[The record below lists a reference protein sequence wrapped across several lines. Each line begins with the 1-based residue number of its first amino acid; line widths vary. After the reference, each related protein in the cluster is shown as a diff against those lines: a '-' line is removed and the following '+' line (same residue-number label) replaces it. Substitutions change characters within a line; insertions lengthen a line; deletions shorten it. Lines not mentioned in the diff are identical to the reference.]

1 MPVLKNARHERFAQ
15 LVASGK
21 TQADAY
27 REVFPRSRS
36 SKASDVHVM
45 ASRLACK
52 VGARVAELKE
62 SVAKAFTV
70 EKGELVKF
78 LAEVVRTPVDSVLAT
93 SPLAQEVEV
102 RTFGENVVTKVRM
115 PSKLGAVSE
124 LAKLLGLYE
133 PEKVDGTIRF
143 KPDEATIR
151 LLRK

>member
-15 LVASGK
+15 LVASGVK
-21 TQADAY
+21 QTDAHVQVWPHSAKWKPKSVH
-27 REVFPRSRS
+27 E
-36 SKASDVHVM
+36 KASK
-45 ASRLACK
+45 LAAK
-52 VGARVAELKE
+52 VRPRIDEILEAQ
-62 SVAKAFTV
+62 AKAFTV

-78 LAEVVRTPVDSVLAT
+78 LAEVVRTPVDSVGAT
-93 SPLAQEVEV
+93 SQLAQEVEV

-133 PEKVDGTIRF
+133 PEKVKGTIRYM
-143 KPDEATIR
+143 PDEATLR